1 MIAQTLGEETKQEE
15 ALVVKMSPLVVVKTI
30 LSQKEE
36 EELVYIRCEGKGE
49 SESKKEVLRGIHGS

>member
-1 MIAQTLGEETKQEE
+1 MVQTAHKTLGQEE
-15 ALVVKMSPLVVVKTI
+15 VSVIPLSPLVVVKTI

-36 EELVYIRCEGKGE
+36 EELVYIRCEGRGE